1 MRKLTY
7 TNTNS
12 VSIVISDI
20 LYGTTSITG
29 LGVPGVEIQDK
40 KAPFQD
46 GSTHIDQLFEPREI
60 VVEGTI
66 NKDSLIDIY
75 QYRRVMAKAFNP
87 KLGPGTLLYEND
99 NGSWLLQIVTPI
111 GPEFSNRN
119 ANDGAQKW
127 MTTFYCYDPYFKN
140 PVETELNLAG
150 EGTVLATNNGDV
162 DCPVEI
168 LIVGPITNPKVI
180 NNTTGEYLQ
189 IIKTLAAGEYV
200 LFYTGFG
207 NKVVYVNSGEVPAI
221 EFPVMGGGLN
231 EGGEIFSEI
240 LQYNGMQYLVL
251 TSTFFSLETGVNEL
265 ELIDAGSNTGMTMNV
280 KYRERFVGV

>member
-7 TNTNS
+7 TNPDS

-20 LYGTTSITG
+20 LYGTTSVTG
-29 LGVPGVEIQDK
+29 LGVPGLEIQDK

-46 GSTHIDQLFEPREI
+46 GSTHIDQLFEPREV

-66 NKDSLIDIY
+66 NKSALTDIY
-75 QYRRVMAKAFNP
+75 SHRRIMAKALNP

-99 NGSWLLQIVTPI
+99 NGSWLLQNVTPI
-111 GPEFSNRN
+111 GPEFANRN
-119 ANDGAQKW
+119 NDGSQKW

-140 PVETELNLAG
+140 PVETELNLSG
-150 EGTVLATNNGDV
+150 VGTLSATNNGDV

-207 NKVVYVNSGEVPAI
+207 NKVVYVNSGEIPMI

-240 LQYNGMQYLVL
+240 LQYNGMQYLSL
-251 TSTFFSLETGVNEL
+251 TSTFFNLDTGVNEL
-265 ELIDAGSNTGMTMNV
+265 ELIDAGANSGMTMNV